1 MDQKT
6 KISSLLPILVALIAL
21 SPCRLVVVFAQ
32 EPSLPPPRDVPENK
46 QETAEGLSLD
56 EAIEIL
62 VRRNYDLRLKYQDIP
77 KARADVLSAGLRNN
91 PSVFFSAD
99 GIPYGN
105 YSEQRPGETDYE
117 LTLIQPTDVSG
128 KRRRRIQLAERAQRV
143 IEALYQDAVR
153 QEIDKLGSAY
163 TDVLGADIGVRAA
176 QADVLLEGERVKTLR
191 DLVRRGGV
199 RPRSDLTQATVNQG
213 KAETALKRAEA
224 TLLQSRRDLATLLV
238 VPPERADTLTL
249 RGAIHDKGPLP
260 PSADDLI
267 RVAMRIRPDLTAY
280 RLNVHRAQAQ
290 VRRTQAEKFEDVLL
304 FYTPYQIQTFPG
316 QQAQAAPG
324 WETGALVALPVF
336 DRKQGDLARAN
347 VEVSQTETEVRA
359 VEQQIAIEV
368 RQAAADY
375 AVSRASAE
383 RYERDILPAARDVL
397 DAKNRTFAGGMSG
410 REELLAAFKDYNA
423 IVRQYEEALL
433 RLRRDALKLNTAVG
447 QRLMP

>member
-1 MDQKT
+1 MDRKT
-6 KISSLLPILVALIAL
+6 KFSSLLPILAALIASSPWPLVGL
-21 SPCRLVVVFAQ
+21 SAQ
-32 EPSLPPPRDVPENK
+32 ETSLPSPREMK
-46 QETAEGLSLD
+46 SSEGPTTGDLTLD
-56 EAIEIL
+56 DAIQIL
-62 VRRNYDLRLKYQDIP
+62 VRRSYDLRLKYQDIP

-91 PSVFFSAD
+91 PSAFFSAD

-117 LTLIQPTDVSG
+117 LTLVQPTDVSG

-153 QEIDKLGSAY
+153 QEIDKLCTAY

-176 QADVLLEGERVKTLR
+176 QADVLLESERVKTIR
-191 DLVRRGGV
+191 DLVRQGGV
-199 RPRSDLTQATVNQG
+199 RPRSDLTQATVNRG

-224 TLLQSRRDLATLLV
+224 ALLQSRRDLAALLAI
-238 VPPERADTLTL
+238 PAAQADALTPS
-249 RGAIHDKGPLP
+249 GTIHDKGPLP

-267 RVAMRIRPDLTAY
+267 RVAMKIRPDLAAY
-280 RLNVHRAQAQ
+280 RLNVDRAQAQ

-304 FYTPYQIQTFPG
+304 FYTPYQIQTFPM

-324 WETGALVALPVF
+324 WETGGLVALPVF

-347 VEVSQTETEVRA
+347 VEVSQTQTEVRA
-359 VEQQIAIEV
+359 VEQQIANEV

-375 AVSRASAE
+375 AVSRSSAE
-383 RYERDILPAARDVL
+383 RYERDILPAAREVL
-397 DAKNRTFAGGMSG
+397 ESKKRTVAGGVVG

-423 IVRQYEEALL
+423 IVRQYEESLL

-447 QRLMP
+447 QRLLP